1 VVINSLWKELRKSGD
16 ISIFG
21 SKERHVC
28 WFLVRIIGAPVDEWG
43 WWKMDSPHSSE
54 LIALDVV
61 RAQNSA
67 RAAP

>member
-1 VVINSLWKELRKSGD
+1 M
-16 ISIFG
+16 
-21 SKERHVC
+21 ERTPEIGRYIYF
-28 WFLVRIIGAPVDEWG
+28 WFEGTAFRIIGPPVDEWG